1 MHPLFAI
8 CQSPC
13 RDPLVGVVGSGT
25 LVLYPSPLSSTVP
38 SRGPRWLLVLR
49 VESLGGGDGL
59 LGIDWCR
66 STARKRSYL
75 LELYFW
81 RWKEGGHVI
90 EVLPGKG
97 WVEETKSYRRQEP
110 GPGDTLRA
118 LGQGPRQ
125 VITMKNAVSTG
136 PLSLFREVWASRG
149 KKSFFSKKIKFI
161 FVYVYVCSPACLIVY
176 PMNAVAVEATG
187 RVRCGAGVAGGCVSS
202 DMGAGIWTQPSS
214 SPRAAGAAPR
224 FFS

>member
-1 MHPLFAI
+1 M
-8 CQSPC
+8 
-13 RDPLVGVVGSGT
+13 VGSGT

-38 SRGPRWLLVLR
+38 SRGPRWLLVLC

-97 WVEETKSYRRQEP
+97 WDEETKSYRRQEP

-214 SPRAAGAAPR
+214 SPRAAGAAPCS
-224 FFS
+224 FS